1 MYKRCRINEEV
12 RGEPLKLQRFPSE
25 ILVCV
30 RYRKTRDA
38 AAYIVFF
45 RAVHR
50 SRKQSSAADKEKA
63 AERKEVKNE
72 HIL

>member
-1 MYKRCRINEEV
+1 MRTVQKNEGCRGI
-12 RGEPLKLQRFPSE
+12 
-25 ILVCV
+25 
-30 RYRKTRDA
+30 
-38 AAYIVFF
+38 IVFF